1 MRSIEITIAIVKL
14 QPIADL
20 ASGGGNGAGG
30 AIEFGRIGTGQTV
43 KQAAAIKGEIALR
56 ADRLCPLRSFDIA
69 ASKLA
74 QLIATT
80 GKVGLHRHR
89 LAARHRLIGQ
99 EEEAIGIGRNGQP
112 ALGGSGQLTID
123 IAVVEIVADV
133 GIIIERLARAGIGPG
148 DRDIGGQ
155 CRVTYRGAITHDI
168 ARRRDIGMIAQ
179 P

>member
-1 MRSIEITIAIVKL
+1 MHPIT
-14 QPIADL
+14 DL
-20 ASGGGNGAGG
+20 AGGGGNGAGG

-56 ADRLCPLRSFDIA
+56 ADRLCPFRPFDIA
-69 ASKLA
+69 AGELA
-74 QLIATT
+74 QLVATA
-80 GKVGLHRHR
+80 GKIRLHCHR
-89 LAARHRLIGQ
+89 LTARHGLIRQ
-99 EEEAIGIGRNGQP
+99 EKEAIGIGCNGQP
-112 ALGGSGQLTID
+112 ALGGGGQLTID

-133 GIIIERLARAGIGPG
+133 GIIVERLARAGIGPG